1 MRRREFVARLGAAA
15 LAWPLASLAQRP
27 AIPFIG
33 FLNSGSPNERAHL
46 VEAFRKGLKEGGY
59 IDGKDI
65 AIEYRWAEGIY
76 ERLPGLARDLVERKV
91 AVIVATGGNLPALAA
106 KSSTSI
112 IPVVFTGG
120 GDPVKLGLVASLS
133 RPGGNV
139 TGVANI
145 SSSLQAK
152 RLQILRELVPG
163 AARIA
168 YLMNPKTADARSF
181 VKEVEAAAE
190 VTATKIEVLQAS
202 SEGEIEAAFTA
213 IKQSRANALLVGAD
227 AFFITRRDQIVALAA
242 RLGIPACYGFRE
254 YAVAGGLMSYGPDLA
269 EGYRQAGVYAAH
281 ILKGARPAD
290 MPVIQLSKFELIINL
305 NTARKLGLAVSRDF
319 LARVDE
325 VIE

>member
-1 MRRREFVARLGAAA
+1 
-15 LAWPLASLAQRP
+15 
-27 AIPFIG
+27 
-33 FLNSGSPNERAHL
+33 
-46 VEAFRKGLKEGGY
+46 
-59 IDGKDI
+59 
-65 AIEYRWAEGIY
+65 
-76 ERLPGLARDLVERKV
+76 
-91 AVIVATGGNLPALAA
+91 
-106 KSSTSI
+106 
-112 IPVVFTGG
+112 
-120 GDPVKLGLVASLS
+120 
-133 RPGGNV
+133 
-139 TGVANI
+139 
-145 SSSLQAK
+145 
-152 RLQILRELVPG
+152 QILRELVPG

-269 EGYRQAGVYAAH
+269 EGYRQAGVYAAR

-305 NTARKLGLAVSRDF
+305 NTARKLGLAISRDF

-325 VIE
+325 VIQ